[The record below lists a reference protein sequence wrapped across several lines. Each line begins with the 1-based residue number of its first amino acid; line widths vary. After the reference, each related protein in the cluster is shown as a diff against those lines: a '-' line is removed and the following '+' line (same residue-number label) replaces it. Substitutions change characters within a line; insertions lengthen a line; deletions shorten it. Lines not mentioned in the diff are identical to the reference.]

1 MGQAFRKS
9 DFDCDGLLN
18 EFETNHF
25 GYLLFWHK
33 NHGAL
38 YSEMCS
44 YCDSNP
50 LFGLNFENILSLFPH
65 TKVDEK
71 KKEKQKKKDKHK
83 KKKKKQKSEKKK
95 QQKAD
100 KQKVQKKEEQ
110 EKHKAVEI
118 DDLDIENWG
127 ELPPSEDNNEN
138 DETSNEKEVE
148 SSLLHIRGISAFVM
162 SGLADSSDS
171 DKEVRELKEQI
182 DEKIEDES
190 KEQMEQTNEQIFI
203 LQQEVSQWMDKY
215 KELEK
220 NKKKRGAQKKKKK
233 KKKKKKS

>member
-1 MGQAFRKS
+1 MGNMKAVRLHQAFRKS

-25 GYLLFWHK
+25 GYLLFGHK

-95 QQKAD
+95 QQK
-100 KQKVQKKEEQ
+100 QTSKKYMQ
-110 EKHKAVEI
+110 
-118 DDLDIENWG
+118 
-127 ELPPSEDNNEN
+127 
-138 DETSNEKEVE
+138 
-148 SSLLHIRGISAFVM
+148 M
-162 SGLADSSDS
+162 S
-171 DKEVRELKEQI
+171 KR
-182 DEKIEDES
+182 
-190 KEQMEQTNEQIFI
+190 
-203 LQQEVSQWMDKY
+203 
-215 KELEK
+215 
-220 NKKKRGAQKKKKK
+220 KKM
-233 KKKKKKS
+233 KKSIKR